1 MPHLGQQTVLR
12 SPARFKWLAAGRRWR
27 KTTLALHPA
36 IEAVLQGQHIL
47 WGAPTFDQC
56 RIGWGELYQAAGNV
70 AEFRLGR
77 MQVDFPGGGRVTF
90 RSLDNPDNA
99 RGYTADGLIIDEA
112 PKVKGAAWYEVLRPV
127 ISDTGGWSL
136 MMGTPSGRNWFW
148 REWQAARDDAA
159 SAAWSVPTIGCV
171 IQDGKL
177 IRRKHP
183 LENTDFPFIEE
194 IGRAS
199 CRERVSDYV

>member
-1 MPHLGQQTVLR
+1 M
-12 SPARFKWLAAGRRWR
+12 
-27 KTTLALHPA
+27 
-36 IEAVLQGQHIL
+36 
-47 WGAPTFDQC
+47 
-56 RIGWGELYQAAGNV
+56 

-127 ISDTGGWSL
+127 ISD
-136 MMGTPSGRNWFW
+136 
-148 REWQAARDDAA
+148 
-159 SAAWSVPTIGCV
+159 
-171 IQDGKL
+171 K
-177 IRRKHP
+177 
-183 LENTDFPFIEE
+183 

-199 CRERVSDYV
+199 CRERVLS